1 MTTGNDDNDDLI
13 DVTSTI
19 LDSSDSTH
27 KEAGGWYY
35 DFTDAG
41 TTAEKVLSAPV
52 TTSGVVTF
60 TTFAPEET
68 SSIDPCGA
76 SLGLGT
82 AYNFDILSAGA
93 ALDWDGDGDIDLDD
107 RTFELSSGIPSSVV
121 PIFTADGVYGVV
133 GVEGGSKTLG
143 KLADLEP
150 ERTHWTEGTG
160 F

>member
-1 MTTGNDDNDDLI
+1 M
-13 DVTSTI
+13 TSTI

-52 TTSGVVTF
+52 TTAGVVTF
-60 TTFAPEET
+60 TTFSPEE
-68 SSIDPCGA
+68 SSSDLCGA

-93 ALDWDGDGDIDLDD
+93 ALDFDGDGDIDLDD
-107 RTFELSSGIPSSVV
+107 RVFELSSGIPSSVV
-121 PIFTADGVYGVV
+121 PIFTTDGVYGVV

-143 KLADLEP
+143 KLADLDP
-150 ERTHWTEGTG
+150 ERSHWYEGAE